1 MAMRERTRQRT
12 LSRESTMPRKSESN
26 GIRGTIKAIKKQ
38 EGYGFV
44 THAATGED
52 YFFHRSETRDSE
64 VPFESLKLDQE
75 VEFTP
80 VEGPKG
86 LRAQSVR
93 SI

>member
-1 MAMRERTRQRT
+1 MTKERTTRRT
-12 LSRESTMPRKSESN
+12 PAPREST

-52 YFFHRSETRDSE
+52 YFFHRSEVRDSD
-64 VPFESLKLDQE
+64 VPFDSLKLDQE

-86 LRAQSVR
+86 LRATGVR
-93 SI
+93 AVA